1 MNGREVA
8 GEREVRTVGVFDDG
22 RDGAVRVGAVRT
34 VKGIEAACDRAGGLK
49 CDLAML
55 VDGRARK
62 GALVEVVALV
72 VGDNHEAVLARKSG
86 HG

>member
-1 MNGREVA
+1 
-8 GEREVRTVGVFDDG
+8 
-22 RDGAVRVGAVRT
+22 
-34 VKGIEAACDRAGGLK
+34 
-49 CDLAML
+49 ML

-86 HG
+86 HGEGNDHGQRGHHQERSRFRHLHH